1 MLAILL
7 TLLLAAAPFWEAKG
21 PTAWSEDELN
31 QLLTESPWAQV
42 AEGAGAN
49 LPGVQVYLATA
60 KPIQLAEAERERR
73 AKVIHAEG
81 EFQAAEKL
89 AQAARDTEDLQREL
103 SRLDAVWNERLAN
116 IGGNEAATE
125 QEGEG
130 GSVANVVSLANRIKA
145 LQKDV
150 AG

>member
-21 PTAWSEDELN
+21 PAAWSEDELN

-42 AEGAGAN
+42 AEGPSAN

-73 AKVIHAEG
+73 AKVINALG
-81 EFQAAEKL
+81 ECEAAEKL
-89 AQAARDTEDLQREL
+89 TQAEL
-103 SRLDAVWNERLAN
+103 WSLPWNAEPPAV
-116 IGGNEAATE
+116 
-125 QEGEG
+125 
-130 GSVANVVSLANRIKA
+130 
-145 LQKDV
+145 
-150 AG
+150 